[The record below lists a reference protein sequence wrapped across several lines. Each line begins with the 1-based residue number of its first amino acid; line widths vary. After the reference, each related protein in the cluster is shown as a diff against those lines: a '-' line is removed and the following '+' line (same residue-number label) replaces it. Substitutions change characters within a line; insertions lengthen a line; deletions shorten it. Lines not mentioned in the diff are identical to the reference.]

1 MSQDHPVYDLGEIDL
16 DKTRPDFSPVFGV
29 ERLEGGSDRPR
40 PSSRA
45 PAARGARFR
54 GDGPRVGSALAGSLS
69 MFAPGLG
76 QIAAGETAWGVF
88 YAAGVGCCVA
98 TLWGADATL
107 DRLVPT
113 LALLGV
119 PVQALTVA
127 LIAAVLAL
135 VVLHLSAVVH
145 AFQAEEG
152 SAGAVP
158 HPIVTGLASFLVPGW
173 GQILAG
179 HRRRAVAFLAGL
191 WAVGLAWLL
200 VTPTAG
206 RAIARLGLGLP
217 SGLREGW
224 GPIALLAAPVV
235 IWTIAVY
242 DGVTGAVVERA
253 RSF

>member
-1 MSQDHPVYDLGEIDL
+1 MSQDHPVYDLGDIDL
-16 DKTRPDFSPVFGV
+16 DKTRANLAPLFGT
-29 ERLEGGSDRPR
+29 ERSEGRSNRPR
-40 PSSRA
+40 AASRG
-45 PAARGARFR
+45 GARFR
-54 GDGPRVGSALAGSLS
+54 YEGPRVGSALAGSLS

-76 QIAAGETAWGVF
+76 QIVAGEAGWGIF
-88 YAAGVGCCVA
+88 YLAGVGCCA
-98 TLWGADATL
+98 SLLWAAAATL

-119 PVQALTVA
+119 PVQALTVT
-127 LIAAVLAL
+127 LISAVLAL

-145 AFQAEEG
+145 AFQTEEG
-152 SAGAVP
+152 WESTVP
-158 HPIVTGLASFLVPGW
+158 HPIVTGLASFFVPGW

-179 HRRRAVAFLAGL
+179 HRRRAVAFLASL

-206 RAIARLGLGLP
+206 RAIARLGLALP
-217 SGLREGW
+217 AGLREGW

-242 DGVTGAVVERA
+242 DGIAGAVVERA
-253 RSF
+253 RAR